1 MLHSLK
7 IVKEAVVHAENV
19 EHKLFEESIVLTKS
33 FNFTNDSSVEGQR
46 KILAAITSQEP
57 QYKNEYGDLVEW
69 KAVLIVEVCEVDFD
83 IPPMD
88 EYVEVFSH
96 FIEMP
101 PGATLQDVIHKFYPD
116 YVWGEMI

>member
-88 EYVEVFSH
+88 EYAEIFSH

-101 PGATLQDVIHKFYPD
+101 PAATLQDVIHKFYPD

>member
-57 QYKNEYGDLVEW
+57 QYKNE
-69 KAVLIVEVCEVDFD
+69 
-83 IPPMD
+83 
-88 EYVEVFSH
+88 
-96 FIEMP
+96 
-101 PGATLQDVIHKFYPD
+101 
-116 YVWGEMI
+116 